1 VTNRARRLLGF
12 GVAVLWSLLTGWIF
26 VFGST
31 LGAVGIDVGSSPIGG
46 WLQLAGVAAVG
57 SLIAFWWWPTMVAS
71 AIAALVLVF
80 EVIGSMTGSSPDVLS
95 GLEPI
100 VQLGAIVAA
109 SSAVAG
115 VSGFREWFRPDA
127 VAKA

>member
-1 VTNRARRLLGF
+1 M
-12 GVAVLWSLLTGWIF
+12 
-26 VFGST
+26 FGST

-115 VSGFREWFRPDA
+115 VSGFREWFRPDGGEGLISRRRP
-127 VAKA
+127 